1 MQMDSAFDYIDN
13 EHSYSKGEKSPCMLN
28 SHECVGNQPEQS
40 RLLSQ
45 VHCSDSDCEI
55 LSSNDEEEED
65 EEIEE
70 EDVLGGRR
78 IVELSVLAAKLEA
91 GCKNCSAELK
101 LSSCIGEIRY
111 GLGSLLKIS
120 CSQCQETN
128 NIPTGK
134 RHGTNVWD
142 INTKL
147 GAAALF
153 CGQGEMIINN
163 FLAALNIPTV
173 TPVTFKRREREV
185 GSSFEAVANETCNEA
200 LNEEKQRSQDA
211 DDNAVSFDAG
221 WQTRGSGRNYASL
234 TGHASM
240 IGQKTGKVLSYAVR
254 CKKCRICDQTS
265 TTGTSLEKDHDCRK
279 NWTKSSK
286 AMESDM
292 AIEMLH
298 DLKTRD
304 FHVKNL
310 IMDNDSTTLAKA
322 KLSFDPNI
330 QKISDFNHTKKT

>member
-1 MQMDSAFDYIDN
+1 MDSAFDYIDN
-13 EHSYSKGEKSPCMLN
+13 EHSYSKGEKRPCIKTLN

-70 EDVLGGRR
+70 KDVLGGRR

-142 INTKL
+142 INTQL

-163 FLAALNIPTV
+163 FLAALNIPIV
-173 TPVTFKRREREV
+173 TRYF
-185 GSSFEAVANETCNEA
+185 
-200 LNEEKQRSQDA
+200 
-211 DDNAVSFDAG
+211 
-221 WQTRGSGRNYASL
+221 
-234 TGHASM
+234 
-240 IGQKTGKVLSYAVR
+240 
-254 CKKCRICDQTS
+254 
-265 TTGTSLEKDHDCRK
+265 
-279 NWTKSSK
+279 
-286 AMESDM
+286 
-292 AIEMLH
+292 
-298 DLKTRD
+298 
-304 FHVKNL
+304 
-310 IMDNDSTTLAKA
+310 
-322 KLSFDPNI
+322 
-330 QKISDFNHTKKT
+330 

>member
-13 EHSYSKGEKSPCMLN
+13 EHSYSKGEKRPCIKTLN

-70 EDVLGGRR
+70 EGVLGGRR
-78 IVELSVLAAKLEA
+78 IVE
-91 GCKNCSAELK
+91 
-101 LSSCIGEIRY
+101 
-111 GLGSLLKIS
+111 
-120 CSQCQETN
+120 
-128 NIPTGK
+128 
-134 RHGTNVWD
+134 
-142 INTKL
+142 
-147 GAAALF
+147 
-153 CGQGEMIINN
+153 
-163 FLAALNIPTV
+163 
-173 TPVTFKRREREV
+173 EREV
-185 GSSFEAVANETCNEA
+185 GSSFEAVANKTCNEA

-221 WQTRGSGRNYASL
+221 WQTRGSGWNYASL

-265 TTGTSLEKDHDCRK
+265 TTETTGFGTSAEI
-279 NWTKSSK
+279 TQ
-286 AMESDM
+286 
-292 AIEMLH
+292 
-298 DLKTRD
+298 
-304 FHVKNL
+304 
-310 IMDNDSTTLAKA
+310 LASA
-322 KLSFDPNI
+322 FGEET
-330 QKISDFNHTKKT
+330 FNRF

>member
-1 MQMDSAFDYIDN
+1 MDSAFNYIDN

-28 SHECVGNQPEQS
+28 SHEGVGNQPEQS

-142 INTKL
+142 INTQL

-163 FLAALNIPTV
+163 FLAALNIPIV
-173 TPVTFKRREREV
+173 TRYF
-185 GSSFEAVANETCNEA
+185 
-200 LNEEKQRSQDA
+200 
-211 DDNAVSFDAG
+211 
-221 WQTRGSGRNYASL
+221 
-234 TGHASM
+234 
-240 IGQKTGKVLSYAVR
+240 
-254 CKKCRICDQTS
+254 
-265 TTGTSLEKDHDCRK
+265 
-279 NWTKSSK
+279 
-286 AMESDM
+286 
-292 AIEMLH
+292 
-298 DLKTRD
+298 
-304 FHVKNL
+304 
-310 IMDNDSTTLAKA
+310 
-322 KLSFDPNI
+322 
-330 QKISDFNHTKKT
+330 